1 MSKIAKYLKKIDDS
15 LEILMR
21 NSDLVKE
28 ANENLAIINKL
39 EDQIKKNKNIKIET
53 IELINQIII
62 EIEKINSDSM
72 NKRK

>member
-62 EIEKINSDSM
+62 EIEKINSDSK

>member
-1 MSKIAKYLKKIDDS
+1 MSNIAKYLKKIDES

-28 ANENLAIINKL
+28 ANENLTIINKL
-39 EDQIKKNKNIKIET
+39 EEQIKKNKNIKIET

-62 EIEKINSDSM
+62 EIEKINSDSK